1 MDKLDPYLQKSFDD
15 IVFENR
21 NKQYGSYYL
30 RSITRQNTFRGL
42 SFTTYLVGFALFFYY
57 IDFDFFN
64 KETPPLVLYETEV
77 TLSDPPPILETMP
90 PAVPPTEQIV
100 ATEEL
105 AELVVQEDDKVI
117 EKTETTESTPSD
129 STTTGT
135 KTDGNNPNSN
145 VTGNG
150 KTVYLSTEVKP
161 EYPGGTKG
169 LNRYLSDNLKY
180 PDVARDN
187 GITGIVTVSFI
198 INEDGSVSN
207 AKVERSIGGGC
218 DQEALRIVSEM
229 RKWKPAKQGGVP
241 VAVYMKLP
249 IVFQLQDN

>member
-42 SFTTYLVGFALFFYY
+42 SFTTYLVGFALFFHY

-117 EKTETTESTPSD
+117 EKT
-129 STTTGT
+129 
-135 KTDGNNPNSN
+135 GNNPNSN

>member
-42 SFTTYLVGFALFFYY
+42 SFTTYLVGFALFFHY

-90 PAVPPTEQIV
+90 PAVPPTEQLV

-135 KTDGNNPNSN
+135 KTDGNNPDR
-145 VTGNG
+145 
-150 KTVYLSTEVKP
+150 K
-161 EYPGGTKG
+161 
-169 LNRYLSDNLKY
+169 
-180 PDVARDN
+180 
-187 GITGIVTVSFI
+187 
-198 INEDGSVSN
+198 SV
-207 AKVERSIGGGC
+207 V
-218 DQEALRIVSEM
+218 
-229 RKWKPAKQGGVP
+229 
-241 VAVYMKLP
+241 
-249 IVFQLQDN
+249 

>member
-1 MDKLDPYLQKSFDD
+1 MELPESYDNKSFDD

-21 NKQYGSYYL
+21 NKQYGSYLL
-30 RSITRQNTFRGL
+30 RNLANKHTFWGVIVISSAVL
-42 SFTTYLVGFALFFYY
+42 IALVFYY
-57 IDFDFFN
+57 IDFN
-64 KETPPLVLYETEV
+64 LGKKQTPPLVLYQNEIS
-77 TLSDPPPILETMP
+77 LSDPPPILTSMP
-90 PAVPPTEQIV
+90 PAVPPSAPQIV
-100 ATEEL
+100 SDELTEM
-105 AELVVQEDDKVI
+105 VVRDDKKVV
-117 EKTETTESTPSD
+117 EENKTPDTVTID
-129 STTTGT
+129 STATGD
-135 KTDGNNPNSN
+135 KSEGNNPNSGL
-145 VTGNG
+145 TGDG

-161 EYPGGTKG
+161 EYPGGSKG

-198 INEDGSVSN
+198 INEDGTVSN

-241 VAVYMKLP
+241 VAVYMRLP
-249 IVFQLQDN
+249 IVFQLQD